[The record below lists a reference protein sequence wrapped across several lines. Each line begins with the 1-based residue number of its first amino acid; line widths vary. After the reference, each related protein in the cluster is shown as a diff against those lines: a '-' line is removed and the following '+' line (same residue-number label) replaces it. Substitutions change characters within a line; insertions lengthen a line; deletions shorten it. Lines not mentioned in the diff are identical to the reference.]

1 MLGVATF
8 RARILPRWSGL
19 LLIVKSDDNSR
30 RRIASAKT
38 CGGAKTPPATIGCPP
53 LPAFPDGRG
62 CNNGITHPSGP
73 RDISRTVYTVLMRAI
88 CFISDYG
95 LSGELV
101 GICKG
106 VMMGIAPGV
115 SIIDVTHSVP
125 EFDVVRGAETLRHAT
140 GYMPDGAV
148 YLAVIDPDDKPA
160 RRELAAETG
169 SGAYLVGPDNGL
181 LLPAAEAL
189 GGVARAVLLTNPEYQ
204 LHPVS
209 NSFHGRDIFSPVA
222 AHLAVGADL
231 GDLGEDVAPASLSPI
246 DFPGARKEGGS
257 LAAEIIDIDSFG
269 NARLSATPEDLD
281 LRYGSHVEVSV
292 RDEVMDARYVQTF
305 GSSENG
311 DLVLL
316 TDSHWR
322 LSLAVNKG
330 NAARALLLSPGDEV
344 RIEPRNEP
352 AP

>member
-1 MLGVATF
+1 
-8 RARILPRWSGL
+8 
-19 LLIVKSDDNSR
+19 
-30 RRIASAKT
+30 
-38 CGGAKTPPATIGCPP
+38 
-53 LPAFPDGRG
+53 
-62 CNNGITHPSGP
+62 
-73 RDISRTVYTVLMRAI
+73 MRPI

-95 LSGELV
+95 LPGELV

-106 VMMGIAPGV
+106 VMVGIAPGV

-140 GYMPDGAV
+140 GYMPDDAV

-189 GGVARAVLLTNPEYQ
+189 GGVARASLLTNQEYH

-209 NSFHGRDIFSPVA
+209 KSFHGRDVFSPVA
-222 AHLAVGADL
+222 AHLAL
-231 GDLGEDVAPASLSPI
+231 GVALDVLGEEVAPASLSPI
-246 DFPGARKEGGS
+246 DFPGARREDGS

-281 LRYGSHVEVSV
+281 LDYGTPVEISV
-292 RDEVMDARYVQTF
+292 RDETMDATYVQTF
-305 GSSENG
+305 GSSDNG

-330 NAARALLLSPGDEV
+330 NAARALLLSPKDEI
-344 RIEPRNEP
+344 RISARSG
-352 AP
+352 

>member
-1 MLGVATF
+1 MEY
-8 RARILPRWSGL
+8 
-19 LLIVKSDDNSR
+19 KQ
-30 RRIASAKT
+30 
-38 CGGAKTPPATIGCPP
+38 
-53 LPAFPDGRG
+53 
-62 CNNGITHPSGP
+62 
-73 RDISRTVYTVLMRAI
+73 TVYTVPMRPI

-95 LSGELV
+95 LFGELV
-101 GICKG
+101 GICNG
-106 VMMGIAPGV
+106 VMLSIAPGV

-140 GYMPDGAV
+140 EYMPDDAV
-148 YLAVIDPDDKPA
+148 YLAVIDPDDKPV
-160 RRELAAETG
+160 RRELAAETE
-169 SGAYLVGPDNGL
+169 SGACLVGPDNGL

-189 GGVARAVLLTNPEYQ
+189 GGVARAVLLTNPEYH

-222 AHLAVGADL
+222 AHLAAGAGL

-246 DFPGARKEGGS
+246 DFPVARREDGY

-281 LRYGSHVEVSV
+281 LSYGSHVEISV
-292 RDEVMDARYVQTF
+292 RDEVMDATYVQTF

-330 NAARALLLSPGDEV
+330 NAARALLLSTGDKI
-344 RIEPRNEP
+344 RIEPRQEP
-352 AP
+352 AV